1 MEEEKNKTDIVN
13 KNQLYEEEVDKL
25 IEWLQHMPH
34 LPNVTGKLLICISI
48 FNGSYQHSE
57 HVSTY
62 LVFIHNSFL
71 LQKYRYLIRILCI
84 KKKFHFK
91 TEFNVHVFD

>member
-1 MEEEKNKTDIVN
+1 MQEEKNKTDIVN

-48 FNGSYQHSE
+48 FNGSYQHS
-57 HVSTY
+57 
-62 LVFIHNSFL
+62 
-71 LQKYRYLIRILCI
+71 
-84 KKKFHFK
+84 
-91 TEFNVHVFD
+91 